1 MQNWLL
7 DNLALITIL
16 LSIVTLAFVFVWW
29 RTRRR
34 PYALGAVTAVTLLGL
49 VWLLL
54 YALPLLFGETDSQQ
68 IERKIRAMAAA
79 VKTRDLDRIFSHI
92 SESFHFGSHDKA
104 SFRRRSE
111 EVIRAGEVE
120 EVIVWDF
127 QRGDIARDK
136 RTGKVSFMVKARA
149 SWRGS
154 EAGYRCDADF
164 VLDPDGQWRMHGFQL
179 FNPFRESKEPLQIPG
194 F

>member
-1 MQNWLL
+1 
-7 DNLALITIL
+7 
-16 LSIVTLAFVFVWW
+16 V
-29 RTRRR
+29 
-34 PYALGAVTAVTLLGL
+34 
-49 VWLLL
+49 
-54 YALPLLFGETDSQQ
+54 FGETDSQQ

-79 VKTRDLDRIFSHI
+79 VKSNNVDRIFSHI

-104 SFRRRSE
+104 SFRRRAE
-111 EVIRAGEVE
+111 EVIRARDVE

-127 QRGDIARDK
+127 ERGDIARDK
-136 RTGKVSFMVKARA
+136 RTAKMSFMVKARS

-164 VLDPDGQWRMHGFQL
+164 VLDPDGQWRMGGFQL
-179 FNPFRESKEPLQIPG
+179 FNPFRANEPIPLPR

>member
-16 LSIVTLAFVFVWW
+16 LSIATLALVSVWW

-34 PYALGAVTAVTLLGL
+34 RYALGAVIAVTLLGL
-49 VWLLL
+49 VWLLV
-54 YALPLLFGETDSQQ
+54 YVLPLVFGETDSQQ

-79 VKTRDLDRIFSHI
+79 VKSNNVDRIFSHI

-104 SFRRRSE
+104 SFRRRAE
-111 EVIRAGEVE
+111 EVIRARDVE

-127 QRGDIARDK
+127 ERGDIARDK
-136 RTGKVSFMVKARA
+136 RTAKMSFMVKARA

-164 VLDPDGQWRMHGFQL
+164 VLDPDGQWRMGGFQL
-179 FNPFRESKEPLQIPG
+179 FNPFRANEPIPLPR

>member
-104 SFRRRSE
+104 AFRRRSE

-127 QRGDIARDK
+127 QRGDIARDQ
-136 RTGKVSFMVKARA
+136 RTGKISFMVKARA

-164 VLDPDGQWRMHGFQL
+164 VLDSDGQWRMGGFQL
-179 FNPFRESKEPLQIPG
+179 FNPFRESKEPIPLPR